1 MRSLVRGTPIRAV
14 YRGLAAAAIL
24 VGAMAQADAGPAYFM
39 DDTTGLGINNGQFT
53 VGSQFTTSGP
63 VSVDGLGVFDDSQNG
78 LVDSYPI
85 GIWDS
90 TGTLVASGT
99 VGSGTSGTLINQFRY
114 VSITPVDLVAGTY
127 QIGAL
132 YLDGNDGVV
141 GTDFVGPTNFS
152 TAAGIT
158 FDSSESVAGG
168 SLTNPTDNAAGGTQ
182 YFGPNF
188 TFTSATA
195 VPEPATLALLAMG
208 LAGLGLI
215 RRRRG

>member
-1 MRSLVRGTPIRAV
+1 
-14 YRGLAAAAIL
+14 
-24 VGAMAQADAGPAYFM
+24 
-39 DDTTGLGINNGQFT
+39 
-53 VGSQFTTSGP
+53 
-63 VSVDGLGVFDDSQNG
+63 VFDDSQDG

-114 VSITPVDLVAGTY
+114 VSITPVDIAAGTY
-127 QIGAL
+127 QIGTL
-132 YLDGNDGVV
+132 YLDGNDGIV
-141 GTDFVGPTNFS
+141 GTDFSGPTNFS
-152 TAAGIT
+152 TASGIT
-158 FDSSESVAGG
+158 FDSSEFAAGG
-168 SLTNPTDNAAGGTQ
+168 TLTNPTLSGGGTQ

-188 TFTSATA
+188 TFTSAAA
-195 VPEPATLALLAMG
+195 VPEPATLTLLAMG

>member
-1 MRSLVRGTPIRAV
+1 MRSLNRGTSIRAL
-14 YRGLAAAAIL
+14 YQGLAFAAIL
-24 VGAMAQADAGPAYFM
+24 VGSMARADAGPAYFM
-39 DDTTGLGINNGQFT
+39 DDTTSGAALANPPFT
-53 VGSQFTTSGP
+53 LGSQFTTSGSIA
-63 VSVDGLGVFDDSQNG
+63 VNGLGVFDDSQNG

-99 VGSGTSGTLINQFRY
+99 MGSGTSGTLVNQFRY
-114 VSITPVDLVAGTY
+114 VSITPVDIAAGTY

-132 YLDGNDGVV
+132 YLDSNDTLV
-141 GTDFVGPTNFS
+141 GTGFSGPTDFS
-152 TAAGIT
+152 TAPGIT
-158 FDSSESVAGG
+158 FDTSEFAAGG
-168 SLTNPTDNAAGGTQ
+168 SLTNPTTSGGGTG

-188 TFTSATA
+188 TFTAAA
-195 VPEPATLALLAMG
+195 VPEPATLTLLAMG